1 MTTLKDKAWAYS
13 DASGAPL
20 QWSVAKDYRSQLFK
34 LQSVCGLFLDRA
46 GTMSGHEAGPRM
58 AEPEFKELRANR
70 SHFAS
75 ALNAR
80 IADPPALAKE
90 LEDVSAEQ
98 GHGLTHMVHFIGC
111 VNDPDF

>member
-1 MTTLKDKAWAYS
+1 
-13 DASGAPL
+13 
-20 QWSVAKDYRSQLFK
+20 
-34 LQSVCGLFLDRA
+34 
-46 GTMSGHEAGPRM
+46 MSGHEAGPRT

-111 VNDPDF
+111 VNDPAVFAHAQVFPSQEAERK